1 VNEPPDEP
9 ERLSTFQFM
18 LAAGVFEGGLLV
30 LAFVVGLLI
39 GVRPAAQLTWSWQDL
54 GWGILATLPMLLL
67 FAASWNSSWKTFREI
82 REFLRDVLGPLLDD
96 CGLLDIITLALLA
109 GVCEEVLFRGLIWQ
123 YLNVHNAVLA
133 LLLTNL
139 LFGLAHSVTPLYAI
153 VAGIVGIYLTL
164 LMSIGDS
171 PNLLIPMT
179 AHSLYDFIAFLVV
192 RYDYRQHRA
201 ATQVQDS

>member
-1 VNEPPDEP
+1 
-9 ERLSTFQFM
+9 M

-30 LAFVVGLLI
+30 LAYVVGLLI

-54 GWGILATLPMLLL
+54 SWGILATLPMLLL
-67 FAASWNSSWKTFREI
+67 FAASWSTSWKTFREI

-96 CGLLDIITLALLA
+96 CGLLDIVTLALLA

-153 VAGIVGIYLTL
+153 VAGVVGIYLTL

-192 RYDYRQHRA
+192 RHDYRQHRA
-201 ATQVQDS
+201 ATPVQDS